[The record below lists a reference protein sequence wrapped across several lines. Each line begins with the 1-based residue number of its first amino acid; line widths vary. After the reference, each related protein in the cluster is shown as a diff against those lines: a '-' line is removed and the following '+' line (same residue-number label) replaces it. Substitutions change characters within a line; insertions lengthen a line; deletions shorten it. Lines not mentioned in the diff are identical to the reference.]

1 MGQPF
6 YPGHIEAFVLQPQ
19 FKAPLTSSVRPG
31 AGPPIDRRVFAPV
44 VLANDPIPCEVM
56 AAADTI
62 CHASGDLLMRT
73 SSLSGALRR
82 SAPLDRLEEAL
93 ALIGQ
98 EARAIAATS
107 DRIAETIRAL
117 QARAGS

>member
-6 YPGHIEAFVLQPQ
+6 HPGHIEAFLLQPQ
-19 FKAPLTSSVRPG
+19 FKAHLTSSVRPG
-31 AGPPIDRRVFAPV
+31 TDNSIDRRAFAPV
-44 VLANDPIPCEVM
+44 ILANDPIPCETM

-73 SSLSGALRR
+73 STLSGAMHR
-82 SAPLDRLEEAL
+82 SAPLDRIEAAL
-93 ALIGQ
+93 ALISQ

-117 QARAGS
+117 QTRAAS